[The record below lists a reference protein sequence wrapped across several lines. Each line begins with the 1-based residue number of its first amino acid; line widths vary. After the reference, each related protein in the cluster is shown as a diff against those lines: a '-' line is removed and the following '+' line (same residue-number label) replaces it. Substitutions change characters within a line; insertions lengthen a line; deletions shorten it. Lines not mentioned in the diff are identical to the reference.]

1 MGTHSLTGIG
11 RILFTFAG
19 GRGHAD
25 PLVPLAR
32 AAARAG
38 HDVLFSGRPSALGAL
53 AERGF
58 ATTPTGSDRGAGPPE
73 RIPLAPP
80 DRAREEQVM
89 REGFA
94 GALAAERSDAVLA
107 LARAWRAEA
116 VVCDETDF
124 GASVVAELLGLPCAT
139 VVVIAAG
146 RLARA
151 EVVAE
156 PVAALRERLGLAP
169 EPAPDARPLVVVPFP
184 IAFRDP
190 ELPPPAGAV
199 AVRPTALDPGP
210 HEPAPAWLARLGAR
224 RPAIAVTLG
233 TVFNLESGDLLE
245 RVVDATASLAVD
257 VAVTVGPQL
266 DPALLAGRPGNVHV
280 ERVVALADLLPRVDV
295 MVSHGGSGSVLG
307 ALAHGVPSVLLPMGA
322 DQPDNAERAVALGVA
337 RALDPV
343 RVTALEIRDAVTAT
357 LADDAMRARARD
369 WAEVCRRLPGP
380 EVVIDRLLSRPGPAP

>member
-32 AAARAG
+32 AAAGAG
-38 HDVLFSGRPSALGAL
+38 HHVLFSGRPSALGAL
-53 AERGF
+53 ADLGF
-58 ATTPTGSDRGAGPPE
+58 ATSPTGSDRGAGPPG
-73 RIPLAPP
+73 RIALAPP

-89 REGFA
+89 QDGFA
-94 GALAAERSDAVLA
+94 GTLAMERADAVLV
-107 LARAWRAEA
+107 LAREWRPDA

-124 GASVVAELLGLPCAT
+124 GASVAAELLGLPCAR

-151 EVVAE
+151 DLVAA
-156 PVAALRERLGLAP
+156 PVAALRERHGLAP
-169 EPAPDARPLVVVPFP
+169 EPPPNARPLVVVPFP

-190 ELPPPAGAV
+190 ELPPPADAL
-199 AVRPTALDPGP
+199 AIRPTALDPGP
-210 HEPAPAWLARLGAR
+210 HEPAPAWLAPLGAR
-224 RPAIAVTLG
+224 RPAVAVTLG

-245 RVVDATASLAVD
+245 RVVDAVASLTVD

-280 ERVVALADLLPRVDV
+280 ERVVALPDLLPRVAAL
-295 MVSHGGSGSVLG
+295 VSHGGSGSVIG

-322 DQPDNAERAVALGVA
+322 DQPDNAERAVAIGVA

-343 RVTALEIRDAVTAT
+343 RTTATEIRDAVAAT
-357 LADDAMRARARD
+357 LADDEMRARARE
-369 WAEVCRRLPGP
+369 WAEACRGLPGP
-380 EVVIDRLLSRPGPAP
+380 EVAIDRLVSRR